1 MGNVIE
7 ITMNS
12 SSNHLATIQ
21 PISCDNFIVL
31 STGEV
36 KCFENHAENRTD
48 NIRNLQKTFR
58 NLSDLINANVY
69 PSNVANCR
77 FVTLT
82 YAENMTDSE
91 RLYHDFTKFNK
102 RFKYCMQKLNY
113 RYEYIVVLEAQQR
126 GAFHLHCIFIFNKKA
141 PFLDNAELAKT
152 WGLGFVNIRSL
163 DQNVDNIGCY
173 LTSYLTDMPV
183 NENSELSSDVLGGDI
198 KNLNGKRIVKGARLK
213 MIPAGTRIY
222 RCSRGIKKPII
233 TFMPYGEALDYAK
246 EQGFTKVGEFAAEI
260 KDIDR
265 DFKTQYTKETF
276 KYYINPERNN

>member
-21 PISCDNFIVL
+21 PISSDNFIVL

-69 PSNVANCR
+69 PSNAANCR
-77 FVTLT
+77 FITLT
-82 YAENMTDSE
+82 YAENMTDPE
-91 RLYHDFTKFNK
+91 RLYQDFTNFNK
-102 RFKYCMQKLNY
+102 RFKYRMLKLNY

-141 PFLDNAELAKT
+141 PFLDNTELAKT
-152 WGLGFVNIRSL
+152 WGLGFVDIRSL

-183 NENSELSSDVLGGDI
+183 DENSELSSDVLGGDI

>member
-21 PISCDNFIVL
+21 PISSDNFIVL

-48 NIRNLQKTFR
+48 NLRNLQKTFR

-69 PSNVANCR
+69 PSNAANCR
-77 FVTLT
+77 FITLT
-82 YAENMTDSE
+82 YAENMTDPE
-91 RLYHDFTKFNK
+91 RLYHDFTNFNK
-102 RFKYCMQKLNY
+102 RFKYRMLKLNY

-141 PFLDNAELAKT
+141 PFLDNTELAKT
-152 WGLGFVNIRSL
+152 WGLGFVDIRSL

-183 NENSELSSDVLGGDI
+183 DENSELSSDVLGGDI

-276 KYYINPERNN
+276 KHYINPERNN